1 MIKGQEKESH
11 EEWWFVTIF
20 TTQAKNKLE
29 SQLQTL
35 AEGYKHQLL
44 TDHEVEQI
52 KSEAQQI
59 IDNYDG
65 RVKKKPKVDLYHA
78 PWHSGLRLCE
88 SCHIN
93 LTLAIRYNR

>member
-1 MIKGQEKESH
+1 MIEGQKKESRK
-11 EEWWFVTIF
+11 EWWFVTILA
-20 TTQAKNKLE
+20 TQAKNKLE

-35 AEGYKHQLL
+35 ADGYKHQLL
-44 TDHEVEQI
+44 TDEEVEQI
-52 KSEAQQI
+52 KIEAQKI

-65 RVKKKPKVDLYHA
+65 RVKTKPKVDLYHA

-93 LTLAIRYNR
+93 LTLAIRYNH